1 MDHLANKVRLGS
13 NMYSGK
19 HKNTSKKYLYWN
31 LKAVQS
37 SCLTARCTQKH
48 RIQTN
53 ARVNLDTVNLLL
65 HISIQTVDSAKL
77 LSKYVSIQVKP
88 KTNKQTNHGYK
99 GNNMKNSCL

>member
-1 MDHLANKVRLGS
+1 M
-13 NMYSGK
+13 
-19 HKNTSKKYLYWN
+19 
-31 LKAVQS
+31 
-37 SCLTARCTQKH
+37 TARCTQKH

-88 KTNKQTNHGYK
+88 KKTNKLTMDIK
-99 GNNMKNSCL
+99 EII